1 MPENMGKLAGNTLDN
16 ASAAKPGIR
25 RPCGQGIPAASR
37 KVILLAARM
46 CLVFLAVA
54 LATGCGNYKEKLQEA
69 QQSIDKLTA
78 ENKALMEKVASLT
91 QEKTSLKEKL
101 DSAEK
106 TGAELE
112 GQVASLKKAKKELS
126 DTNSEL
132 QAKQNETRKEMATL
146 SREKTELLEEN
157 ERLKREIASTA
168 AMQTGDRALRES
180 LNKPRQGEAA
190 TKPSEGLSPCDAV
203 LEFMRKSEQ
212 AVRRHHGEQRSKLL
226 AQIRQEYKPKMQGAP
241 EKALIAST
249 AWVDE
254 LAKSWD
260 KPGDKTVLNLLVNR
274 NEVLRACNK
283 TPAEAGF

>member
-1 MPENMGKLAGNTLDN
+1 
-16 ASAAKPGIR
+16 
-25 RPCGQGIPAASR
+25 
-37 KVILLAARM
+37 
-46 CLVFLAVA
+46 LAVA

-69 QQSIDKLTA
+69 QQGVEKLTA
-78 ENKALMEKVASLT
+78 ENKALTEKVASLA

-106 TGAELE
+106 KGADLE
-112 GQVASLKKAKKELS
+112 GQVAGLKKAKKELA

-132 QAKQNETRKEMATL
+132 QAKQNEARKEMATL

-157 ERLKREIASTA
+157 ERLKKQVASTA
-168 AMQTGDRALRES
+168 ATGAGDRPVKETLS
-180 LNKPRQGEAA
+180 GPRPSEAA
-190 TKPSEGLSPCDAV
+190 TKPSAGLSPCDAV

-212 AVRRHHGEQRSKLL
+212 TVRRHHGEERTKLL
-226 AQIRQEYKPKMQGAP
+226 AQIRQEYSPKMEGAP
-241 EKALIAST
+241 DKARIAST

-260 KPGDKTVLNLLVNR
+260 KPGDKTVLNLLLNR